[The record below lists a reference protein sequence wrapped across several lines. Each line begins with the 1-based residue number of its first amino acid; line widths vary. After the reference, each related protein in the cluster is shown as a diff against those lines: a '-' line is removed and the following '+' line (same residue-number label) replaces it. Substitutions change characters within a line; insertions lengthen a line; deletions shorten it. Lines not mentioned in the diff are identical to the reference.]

1 MIDRNDTT
9 AWWKNFPGRMIAEM
23 IPTARTTHPV
33 GLWIMHVHSL
43 PPLVRPRAIP
53 SDGVVNC
60 YAFCHINLW
69 RDRIDRIDFVLL
81 TFDGSKY
88 L

>member
-33 GLWIMHVHSL
+33 GLWIMHVRSL
-43 PPLVRPRAIP
+43 PPLVRPRAMP
-53 SDGVVNC
+53 SDCYTLIARNPLARAAKRYARVN
-60 YAFCHINLW
+60 N
-69 RDRIDRIDFVLL
+69 
-81 TFDGSKY
+81 
-88 L
+88 